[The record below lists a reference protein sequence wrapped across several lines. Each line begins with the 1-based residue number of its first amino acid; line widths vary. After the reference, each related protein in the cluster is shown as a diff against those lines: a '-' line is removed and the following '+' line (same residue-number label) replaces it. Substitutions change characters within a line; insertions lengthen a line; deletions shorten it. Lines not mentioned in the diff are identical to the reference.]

1 MTTGSVIG
9 TAVLVGAS
17 ILGATGERERDSA
30 GEQHHALARD
40 VIAFA
45 VDPLPPQASLL
56 SFAPHVRLG
65 LGAEIVAVRT
75 PAELE
80 DPDAWLLHEEHFRAY
95 LGPFSA
101 LRLLRHQ
108 VDDTGS
114 AAIGPDGAFELSTG
128 PHPHCASPPV
138 AAPPG
143 YQGHRRVSLQPSRAS
158 SSTCLMWFSVD
169 LFLDDQSRI
178 AAVTLDLREP

>member
-1 MTTGSVIG
+1 M
-9 TAVLVGAS
+9 GAS
-17 ILGATGERERDSA
+17 LLGVTEEPQRDSA
-30 GEQHHALARD
+30 GEEHHALAGD

-45 VDPLPPQASLL
+45 IDPLPSQASRLRL
-56 SFAPHVRLG
+56 APRVRLG

-75 PAELE
+75 AAELA
-80 DPDAWLLHEEHFRAY
+80 DAEGWLLEETYFRAY

-114 AAIGPDGAFELSTG
+114 AAISADGAFEVSTD

-169 LFLDDQSRI
+169 LFLDDQGRI
-178 AAVTLDLREP
+178 AAVTLDLWEP